1 MSSLRLHFWSYTFP
15 TIHYDPHDD
24 VNCDFAI
31 YADDC
36 TLCSKCDMAS
46 DLWKQLELASELES
60 DLRDTVDWGKK
71 WLVDFNA
78 GKTQLV
84 SFDRSNNNGSIDVK
98 MNGSVLEEKS
108 SFKMLALTFFSNL
121 DWGSYIF
128 SIAKISSKKIGAL
141 IL

>member
-1 MSSLRLHFWSYTFP
+1 
-15 TIHYDPHDD
+15 
-24 VNCDFAI
+24 
-31 YADDC
+31 
-36 TLCSKCDMAS
+36 MAS

-60 DLRDTVDWGKK
+60 DLRDTVDWGQK

-78 GKTQLV
+78 GKTRPI
-84 SFDRSNNNGSIDVK
+84 SFDWSNNNGSVDVK